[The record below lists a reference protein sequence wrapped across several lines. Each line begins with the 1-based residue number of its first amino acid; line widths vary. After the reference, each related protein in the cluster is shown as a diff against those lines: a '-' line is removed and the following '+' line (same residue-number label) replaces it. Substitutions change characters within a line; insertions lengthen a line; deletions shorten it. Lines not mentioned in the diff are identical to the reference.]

1 MFPAQRCLGYITGR
15 SAGDLCHGEGGR
27 PLGAK
32 DVQADRA
39 VAVDVRMVDTR
50 GKCELRW
57 LEGVVCGEVDIKEED
72 ASLERRLRRAKD
84 GGLKRQV
91 DIVSKYIIVLLTSS
105 KEAG

>member
-1 MFPAQRCLGYITGR
+1 MIDSRSECKFGR
-15 SAGDLCHGEGGR
+15 
-27 PLGAK
+27 
-32 DVQADRA
+32 
-39 VAVDVRMVDTR
+39 
-50 GKCELRW
+50 
-57 LEGVVCGEVDIKEED
+57 LEGVVCGEVDVKEED